1 MENTV
6 IYHRHLKTESGREIF
21 ANDKALANIAKIFR
35 KCIKVGLKYMSNDNP
50 TTKTKHTC
58 SSSLYFHALAGNVC
72 ETLHKLHIHI
82 GEMALSSSIQ
92 TIL

>member
-1 MENTV
+1 MITQQQRQNTHV
-6 IYHRHLKTESGREIF
+6 AARYIF
-21 ANDKALANIAKIFR
+21 MPWQK
-35 KCIKVGLKYMSNDNP
+35 
-50 TTKTKHTC
+50 
-58 SSSLYFHALAGNVC
+58 NVC

>member
-1 MENTV
+1 
-6 IYHRHLKTESGREIF
+6 
-21 ANDKALANIAKIFR
+21 
-35 KCIKVGLKYMSNDNP
+35 MSNDNP